1 MAVIP
6 QAVVYT
12 AYQEVSNCCLQCEKC
27 SDDCHIKK
35 ARRYLLNFTKNGRQ
49 IDRGALN
56 EQFIPD
62 TKPFDRVKLKH
73 ALDAVE
79 KCCQHCGENHLDP
92 CFVNNARKAL
102 QILIH
107 GKILPFDG
115 YKEK

>member
-6 QAVVYT
+6 QASVY
-12 AYQEVSNCCLQCEKC
+12 AAFQEVSNCCLHCEKC
-27 SDDCHIKK
+27 SEDCLIKK
-35 ARRYLLNFTKNGRQ
+35 SRRYLLNFTTNGRQ

-62 TKPFDRVKLKH
+62 TKPFDKVKLRK
-73 ALDAVE
+73 ALEAVE
-79 KCCQHCGENHLDP
+79 KCCQQCGDNHLEP

-102 QILIH
+102 QVLLY

-115 YKEK
+115 FK